1 MMRKH
6 GTAPKAARVR
16 TVRIQF
22 CSAVTVGRYGRVVR
36 RATAALA
43 TLATLALTGAA
54 GCTSDPGAAAAP
66 SPTASPTYRLAP
78 RTARP
83 FETPLPTA
91 SATGQ
96 QVTVSVVGLRVHL
109 LSIIGTHAEWLP
121 KGEYERLRIAL
132 DNGMST
138 FRAFDTR
145 KMLLVDANGKTYLPD
160 YDAMNIA
167 RQPKVATVPAEGRL
181 EMDLWFD
188 LPVKSVV
195 RALRVQDLDADI
207 ALPGS

>member
-1 MMRKH
+1 
-6 GTAPKAARVR
+6 
-16 TVRIQF
+16 
-22 CSAVTVGRYGRVVR
+22 VR

-43 TLATLALTGAA
+43 TLAALALTGAA
-54 GCTSDPGAAAAP
+54 GCTSDSGAATAP

-167 RQPKVATVPAEGRL
+167 RQPAVATVPADGRL

-188 LPVKSVV
+188 LPEKSIV
-195 RALRVQDLDADI
+195 RALRLEDLDKDI
-207 ALPGS
+207 TLPGT

>member
-1 MMRKH
+1 
-6 GTAPKAARVR
+6 
-16 TVRIQF
+16 
-22 CSAVTVGRYGRVVR
+22 VR

-43 TLATLALTGAA
+43 SLAALALAGTA
-54 GCTSDPGAAAAP
+54 GCSSDSGAAAAA
-66 SPTASPTYRLAP
+66 SPTASPTYLLAP

-83 FETPLPTA
+83 FETPLATA
-91 SATGQ
+91 SATGP

-121 KGEYERLRIAL
+121 RGEYERVRVAL

-138 FRAFDTR
+138 FRSFSTER
-145 KMLLVDANGKTYLPD
+145 MLLVDANGTTYKPD

-167 RQPKVATVPAEGRL
+167 RQPKIASVPAEGRL
-181 EMDLWFD
+181 EMDLWYD
-188 LPVKSVV
+188 LPPKSIV
-195 RALRVQDLDADI
+195 RALRVQDLDKDV

>member
-1 MMRKH
+1 M
-6 GTAPKAARVR
+6 
-16 TVRIQF
+16 
-22 CSAVTVGRYGRVVR
+22 R

-43 TLATLALTGAA
+43 TLAALALAGAA
-54 GCTSDPGAAAAP
+54 GCSSGSSDAP
-66 SPTASPTYRLAP
+66 RRRRPTAASPTYQLAP

-91 SATGQ
+91 SATGP
-96 QVTVSVVGLRVHL
+96 QVTVSVIGLRVHL

-121 KGEYERLRIAL
+121 RGEYERVRVAL

-138 FRAFDTR
+138 FRAFNTE
-145 KMLLVDANGKTYLPD
+145 KMLLVDANGKTYKPD

-167 RQPKVATVPAEGRL
+167 RQPKIATVPAEGRL

-188 LPVKSVV
+188 LPPKSIV
-195 RALRVQDLDADI
+195 RALRVDDLGKDI
-207 ALPGS
+207 ALPGT

>member
-1 MMRKH
+1 
-6 GTAPKAARVR
+6 VR
-16 TVRIQF
+16 R
-22 CSAVTVGRYGRVVR
+22 VTV
-36 RATAALA
+36 ALA
-43 TLATLALTGAA
+43 TLATLALAGVA
-54 GCTSDPGAAAAP
+54 GCSSDSSGAAA
-66 SPTASPTYRLAP
+66 SPASSASPTYQLAP

-91 SATGQ
+91 SATGP
-96 QVTVSVVGLRVHL
+96 QVTVSVIGLRVHL

-121 KGEYERLRIAL
+121 RGEYERVRVAL

-138 FRAFDTR
+138 FRTFDTQ
-145 KMLLVDANGKTYLPD
+145 KMLLVDANGKTYKPD

-167 RQPKVATVPAEGRL
+167 RQPKIATVPAEGRL

-195 RALRVQDLDADI
+195 RALRVEELDKDI
-207 ALPGS
+207 ALPGT